1 MGVQQVNEQIGAITH
16 TMELFVIDRE
26 MFNSN
31 LCGVDI
37 NGEVIEV
44 SKLVGT

>member
-1 MGVQQVNEQIGAITH
+1 MNEQIGAITH

-31 LCGVDI
+31 LYGVDI